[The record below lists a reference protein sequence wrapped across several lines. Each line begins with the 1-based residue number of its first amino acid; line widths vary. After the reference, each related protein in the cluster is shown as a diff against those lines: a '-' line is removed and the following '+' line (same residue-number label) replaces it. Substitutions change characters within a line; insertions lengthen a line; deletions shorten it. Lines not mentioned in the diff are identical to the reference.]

1 MGNALESYRAAIGAF
16 YAVTHKLV
24 GRRTPVSNVNI
35 LFNLYCVLNIFW
47 LLSIASF
54 IRNDQFKFYK
64 FIILLI
70 CMDIHTNPGPTLNDK
85 HSLDIIHLNTR
96 SIRNKMENLS
106 PVVDSFH
113 VVCFSETHLDA
124 DTASNTLLLDGFD
137 ESLRKDRTQ
146 HGGGLMVYISNMLK
160 YRRRHDL
167 ESPII
172 ETLWVEINFKEIN
185 VLICCLYKS
194 DFIASPSVFIT
205 KLQNSI
211 EIALDYTPHII
222 ILGDINI
229 DFSNLTN
236 NQLRDCMSLFSLQNV
251 INEPTRVTDNSAT
264 LIDPIIVSDVVE
276 TLDSGTLDV
285 DGFISDHKATYISIQ
300 ISINLSNSYFR
311 EIWNYK
317 SADFNSLNNLIQNF
331 DWGTIINE
339 TFSVDQACENF
350 TNKFLKFCDECIPR
364 KKVLIRQ
371 NDKPW
376 FSSELRYNIKLR
388 DRLRKT
394 YFKSKRD
401 SDRSKFKRQ
410 RNRVNNM
417 LKYAKDN
424 FINKIDDILFNHE
437 TMNSNKTFWQ
447 VMGRFMGKKGTSV
460 IIPPLQNNDG
470 SYRFTDFEKAEE
482 LNSYFASISTI
493 NETTFEL
500 PPFENRCD
508 VDFRYIQITESKVID
523 VLKILK
529 LNKATGPDGI
539 SNRML
544 KSTCNTVSVPLSKL
558 FNFSL
563 RTHTYPELWKI
574 SHVMPLFKKGDKT
587 QPCNY
592 RPVSL
597 TSNVSKSFERIIFKH
612 IYNHICENEL
622 LYKYQPGFLP
632 GHSTVHH
639 LIEINHNTC
648 ISLENYEANCQ
659 VFCDI
664 SKAFDRV
671 WHRGLLHKLEKYGI
685 KG

>member
-1 MGNALESYRAAIGAF
+1 MKAQ
-16 YAVTHKLV
+16 
-24 GRRTPVSNVNI
+24 VS
-35 LFNLYCVLNIFW
+35 
-47 LLSIASF
+47 
-54 IRNDQFKFYK
+54 
-64 FIILLI
+64 
-70 CMDIHTNPGPTLNDK
+70 
-85 HSLDIIHLNTR
+85 
-96 SIRNKMENLS
+96 
-106 PVVDSFH
+106 
-113 VVCFSETHLDA
+113 
-124 DTASNTLLLDGFD
+124 
-137 ESLRKDRTQ
+137 
-146 HGGGLMVYISNMLK
+146 
-160 YRRRHDL
+160 
-167 ESPII
+167 
-172 ETLWVEINFKEIN
+172 
-185 VLICCLYKS
+185 
-194 DFIASPSVFIT
+194 
-205 KLQNSI
+205 
-211 EIALDYTPHII
+211 HII

-236 NQLRDCMSLFSLQNV
+236 NQLRDCMSLFSLKNV

-317 SADFNSLNNLIQNF
+317 TADFNSLNNLIQNF
-331 DWGTIINE
+331 DLGSIINE
-339 TFSVDQACENF
+339 MFSVDQACENF
-350 TNKFLKFCDECIPR
+350 TNKFLKFCDDCIPR
-364 KKVLIRQ
+364 KKVLTRQ

-376 FSSELRYNIKLR
+376 FSSELRYNIKLP
-388 DRLRKT
+388 DSLRKT

-424 FINKIDDILFNHE
+424 YINKKDDILFNQE
-437 TMNSNKTFWQ
+437 TRNSNKTFWQ

-482 LNSYFASISTI
+482 LNSYFATITI

-500 PPFENRCD
+500 PPFETRC
-508 VDFRYIQITESKVID
+508 DFRYIQITESDVID

-597 TSNVSKSFERIIFKH
+597 TSNVSKSFERIIFSTYIIIFVKTNCC
-612 IYNHICENEL
+612 INISQGF
-622 LYKYQPGFLP
+622 YQVIPQ
-632 GHSTVHH
+632 ST
-639 LIEINHNTC
+639 I
-648 ISLENYEANCQ
+648 
-659 VFCDI
+659 
-664 SKAFDRV
+664 
-671 WHRGLLHKLEKYGI
+671 
-685 KG
+685 